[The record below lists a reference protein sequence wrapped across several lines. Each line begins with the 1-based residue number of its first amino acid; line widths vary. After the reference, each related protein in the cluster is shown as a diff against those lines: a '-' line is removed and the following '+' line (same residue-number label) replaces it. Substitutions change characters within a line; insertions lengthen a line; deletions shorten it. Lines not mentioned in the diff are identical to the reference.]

1 MIRKSGTKQKPI
13 VKKGIP
19 SSSEKMPVIDGEN
32 AMSFQELCELRKSG
46 QGLIMVGDWEPAN
59 NIVIE
64 GLQLRNAN
72 NSNKLLMGKESI
84 AYANNAAGI
93 FVNMGV
99 NVIVRKC
106 VIHSCCMGIITC
118 YYPELDDFVL
128 SSSYIYDNGDFTGER
143 FGHNVYL
150 CARTQLIEYNRFGE
164 LHSDGNTIKDRSQQ
178 TVIRYNWIEGG
189 MGHQIDLVEHK
200 EYQKANAFV
209 YGNVI
214 LQGRKVKNP
223 KMVFYGG
230 DVGGGRGDCLY
241 FFNNTMH
248 PKTRTPTPL
257 S

>member
-1 MIRKSGTKQKPI
+1 VIRKSGTKQKPI

-99 NVIVRKC
+99 NVIV
-106 VIHSCCMGIITC
+106 S
-118 YYPELDDFVL
+118 PPFL
-128 SSSYIYDNGDFTGER
+128 N
-143 FGHNVYL
+143 L
-150 CARTQLIEYNRFGE
+150 CLKKRIK
-164 LHSDGNTIKDRSQQ
+164 LH
-178 TVIRYNWIEGG
+178 Y
-189 MGHQIDLVEHK
+189 
-200 EYQKANAFV
+200 
-209 YGNVI
+209 
-214 LQGRKVKNP
+214 
-223 KMVFYGG
+223 MV
-230 DVGGGRGDCLY
+230 
-241 FFNNTMH
+241 
-248 PKTRTPTPL
+248 
-257 S
+257 